1 VKKDSDAC
9 TSWIFRR
16 QNNDEKYA
24 PQNVQGKMRDS
35 GVYQMVW
42 GCFVGDK
49 LGPLVCIDD
58 RITQDI
64 YIELLRQNLAP
75 FIDSLTEDSI
85 TNLTFQQDNAP
96 PHTAYRTK
104 SFLSELSVQ
113 HRFNLMEW
121 PAHSPDLNPIE
132 NLWAH
137 LKTQL
142 NQRYPDT
149 KYIRGNPDSVRRVLN
164 RD

>member
-1 VKKDSDAC
+1 
-9 TSWIFRR
+9 
-16 QNNDEKYA
+16 
-24 PQNVQGKMRDS
+24 
-35 GVYQMVW
+35 MVW

-121 PAHSPDLNPIE
+121 RPT
-132 NLWAH
+132 H
-137 LKTQL
+137 L
-142 NQRYPDT
+142 
-149 KYIRGNPDSVRRVLN
+149 I
-164 RD
+164 